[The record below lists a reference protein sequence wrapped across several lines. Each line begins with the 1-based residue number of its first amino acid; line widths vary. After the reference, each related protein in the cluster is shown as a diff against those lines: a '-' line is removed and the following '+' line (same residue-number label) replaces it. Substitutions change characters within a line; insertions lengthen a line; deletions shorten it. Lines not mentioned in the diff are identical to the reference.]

1 MSIEMKMA
9 WRNVWRNPRRSIITI
24 LAIAFATV
32 LLIFMFSF
40 QLGVF
45 ETLIDVTVRM
55 HTGHIQVQAKGY
67 QDKRDMSLV
76 VPDPEAVG
84 KILAATPNVAAFT
97 MRTNAFSLV
106 SSRERTYGALIIG
119 IDPEREGKVSTI
131 KRLVREGSYLAAGD
145 TNRALVGKLLAKN
158 LRVGVGDELTIIG
171 QGQDGSIAATV
182 VTVKGIFST
191 GTNEFDRAT
200 INIPLPFFQEV
211 YSMGSSVH
219 EVVAVGA
226 SLDAVP
232 RMEASLRTDVARTPF
247 GGELIVLDW
256 KDLMPGIVDTIKMK
270 LIGGFIM
277 YLILI
282 AVVAFSILN
291 TFLMAIFERTKEFG
305 VILSIGSTP
314 GRLSRIILAESLCI
328 TAMGLLFG
336 IIGGSLITLYFQSH
350 GIVISGMEDYVRQF
364 GLSERFYPRLSPL
377 SVAVGAG
384 IVVVITSLVALWPS
398 LRVWRL
404 RPLKAMT
411 AG

>member
-67 QDKRDMSLV
+67 QEKRDISSV

-119 IDPEREGKVSTI
+119 IDPEREAKVSTI

-145 TNRALVGKLLAKN
+145 TNQALVGKILAKN

-191 GTNEFDRAT
+191 GANEFDRAT
-200 INIPLPFFQEV
+200 LDIPLSFFQDV
-211 YSMGSSVH
+211 YSMGSSVQ

-226 SLDAVP
+226 SLDVVP
-232 RMEASLRTDVARTPF
+232 HMEAILRTDVARTPF
-247 GGELIVLDW
+247 GGELVVLDW

-305 VILSIGSTP
+305 VILAIGSTP
-314 GRLSRIILAESLCI
+314 GRLSRIILAESLYI

-384 IVVVITSLVALWPS
+384 IVVAITFLTALWPS

-404 RPLKAMT
+404 RPVKAMT